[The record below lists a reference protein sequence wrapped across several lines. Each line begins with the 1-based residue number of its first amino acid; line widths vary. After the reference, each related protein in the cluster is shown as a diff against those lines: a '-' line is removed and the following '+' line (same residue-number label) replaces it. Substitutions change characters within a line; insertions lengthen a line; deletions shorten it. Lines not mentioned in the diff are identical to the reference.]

1 MNMAEL
7 LYKEESYKIIGLCM
21 DIHNEL
27 GKGFKEA
34 VYKEALQFELLN
46 EAIKYERE
54 KKFEIY
60 YKGILLKQKYIAD
73 FIVFDNIL
81 LEIKAT
87 PIIINAFVAQT
98 INYLKA
104 SGIRLGII
112 INFGEASLNYKRIV
126 F

>member
-1 MNMAEL
+1 MAEL

-21 DIHNEL
+21 SIHKEL

-87 PIIINAFVAQT
+87 PTIINAFVAQT

-112 INFGEASLNYKRIV
+112 INFGEASLNYKRII